1 MDMCY
6 ELRLRIRI
14 KVSVDA
20 ITKSIW
26 LIASIMASFF
36 ATFHQTPLKG
46 NVKRAAPRNADNFLT
61 RQLWVRWGGSFSVY

>member
-26 LIASIMASFF
+26 LIASIMASFV
-36 ATFHQTPLKG
+36 ATFHQTPL
-46 NVKRAAPRNADNFLT
+46 
-61 RQLWVRWGGSFSVY
+61 